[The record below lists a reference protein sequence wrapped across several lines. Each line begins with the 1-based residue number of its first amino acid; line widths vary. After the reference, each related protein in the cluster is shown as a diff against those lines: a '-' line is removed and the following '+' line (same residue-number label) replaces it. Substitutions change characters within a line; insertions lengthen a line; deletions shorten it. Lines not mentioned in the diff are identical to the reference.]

1 MRKSITQLF
10 VSIALAAAALTV
22 SPIASADEIKMVG
35 TITKLKVA
43 GDGKSAEA
51 TLKDVKSGNSVTIN
65 INDDETLDK
74 FKDKRIVEGDEIRA
88 KYDDANKNLS
98 KSFKKTAGC

>member
-74 FKDKRIVEGDEIRA
+74 FKDKRIQEGDEIRA
-88 KYDDANKNLS
+88 KYDSNGNKS
-98 KSFKKTAGC
+98 KSFKRTSGC

>member
-1 MRKSITQLF
+1 MRKLTQLLA
-10 VSIALAAAALTV
+10 SIALASAALTM
-22 SPIASADEIKMVG
+22 SPIASAEDIKMVG

-43 GDGKSAEA
+43 GDGMSAEA

-74 FKDKRIVEGDEIRA
+74 FKDKRIQEGDEIRT
-88 KYDDANKNLS
+88 KYDSNGNKS
-98 KSFKKTAGC
+98 KSFKRTSGC